1 LFEEV
6 NFSSQASNFF
16 LEGDLI
22 MKLKVLL
29 VLLAFAV
36 MVVAGFGVANAAV
49 GGVCS
54 SCHTM
59 HDSQGGA
66 DQGAAGPQ
74 AHLLLNTC
82 IGCHTDNTL
91 ASGTADVD
99 AGNLAGG
106 GFDTAAAPSTQHNV
120 TDFTFSTPET
130 VLQNTTPG
138 DNVAG
143 TGPTGSAE
151 LTCAGALGCHGTHNT
166 GESSMQGIAGFHHE
180 SNGIVAYRFL
190 TITDGVSTNAAVLGE
205 ASADREQGGA
215 TAANHNVYSADATTG
230 ISSLCGMC
238 HGTFHDSTQ
247 NAGEWIRHPTDQAI
261 PGTWTPTVDYN
272 NNPFGFANL
281 ADADPTTPYTATN
294 ASVVC
299 VSCHRAH
306 GTANDDILRF
316 DYATQ
321 VAGGGATAGCL
332 GCHDSQ
338 R

>member
-1 LFEEV
+1 
-6 NFSSQASNFF
+6 
-16 LEGDLI
+16 

-49 GGVCS
+49 TGPCS

-66 DQGAAGPQ
+66 DQGAAGQ
-74 AHLLLNTC
+74 QEHLLLNTC

-106 GFDTAAAPSTQHNV
+106 GFNTAGAPATQHNV
-120 TDFTFSTPET
+120 TEFTFSTPET

-138 DNVAG
+138 DNLPAA
-143 TGPTGSAE
+143 GPTGSAQ
-151 LTCAGALGCHGTHNT
+151 LTCAGANGCHGTHDAGQT
-166 GESSMQGIAGFHHE
+166 AMQGIATFHHE
-180 SNGIVAYRFL
+180 SGTITGAYRFL
-190 TITDGVSTNAAVLGE
+190 TISDGVSTNAAVSGE
-205 ASADREQGGA
+205 TSADREQGGA
-215 TAANHNVYSADATTG
+215 TATNHNVYSADATTG

-238 HGTFHDSTQ
+238 HGTFHDDTGS
-247 NAGEWIRHPTDQAI
+247 AGAWIRHPTDQAI
-261 PGTWTPTVDYN
+261 PSAWSANVDYN

-281 ADADPTTPYTATN
+281 ADADPGAAYTSAN

-306 GTANDDILRF
+306 GTANADILRF

-321 VAGGGATAGCL
+321 VAGGGNSVGCL
-332 GCHDSQ
+332 GCHTAQ
-338 R
+338 Q